1 MIELVVTDK
10 FESLF
15 VELPKTIQKKAA
27 KQQEMFSQ
35 NPFHPSLNIEKLSPR
50 EKAVWSF
57 RVDRKYRIAFR
68 FLDGKTVLLLAIGPH
83 DWIYRL
89 RF

>member
-1 MIELVVTDK
+1 MISLLVTEE
-10 FESLF
+10 FERLF
-15 VELPKTIQKKAA
+15 AELPKSIQKKAA
-27 KQQEMFSQ
+27 KQQSIFSQ
-35 NPFHPSLNIEKLSPR
+35 NSFHPSLNTEKLIPKER
-50 EKAVWSF
+50 AVWSF

-83 DWIYRL
+83 DWIYKL